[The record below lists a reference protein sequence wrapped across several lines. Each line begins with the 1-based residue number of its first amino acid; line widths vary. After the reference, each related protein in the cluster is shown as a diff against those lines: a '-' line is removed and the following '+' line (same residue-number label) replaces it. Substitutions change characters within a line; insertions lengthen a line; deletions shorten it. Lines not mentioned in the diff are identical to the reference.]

1 MAELCIS
8 CLVIPIILVGY
19 ILKFVLEFFF
29 GIKFSGTSSNQS
41 QSHGQEKKSSD
52 IKKSGLDVEDRIKDK
67 QN

>member
-29 GIKFSGTSSNQS
+29 GIKFSG
-41 QSHGQEKKSSD
+41 KSSSQNHEQEEKAD
-52 IKKSGLDVEDRIKDK
+52 TKKSGFDVEDKIKDK